1 MQHTVTQ
8 HTNETPK
15 RVILNQA
22 TILASLGISKT
33 TLWRMI
39 GRGDFPKPIK
49 LGERLN
55 GWRVETFEQWLES
68 KAGV

>member
-1 MQHTVTQ
+1 MKN
-8 HTNETPK
+8 NEPLK
-15 RVILNQA
+15 RVILDQK

-39 GRGDFPKPIK
+39 GRGEFPQPIK
-49 LGERLN
+49 IGERLN

-68 KAGV
+68 KAKV